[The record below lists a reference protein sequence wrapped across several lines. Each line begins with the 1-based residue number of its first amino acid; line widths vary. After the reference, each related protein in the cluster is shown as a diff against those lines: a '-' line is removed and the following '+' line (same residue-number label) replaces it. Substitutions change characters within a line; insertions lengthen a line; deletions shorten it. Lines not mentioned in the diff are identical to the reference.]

1 LTDVNW
7 VSQVL
12 EQIALEEEMG
22 MVRISEEERRRRRI
36 AGESDGEG
44 EKGDGEW
51 EGKGRRLEVLR
62 VPW

>member
-1 LTDVNW
+1 MTDVNW

-36 AGESDGEG
+36 AGKSDGEG